1 MTRTSFIMMIKGC
14 LLALAIASTYAA
26 EDKPQQPTRNAVRNY
41 NGNGRPSQANSKW
54 GNRRRR
60 PMNGNG
66 NGYGNGNG
74 RFRRRNPN
82 YNSNKNN
89 KNNNYNRRPRNPN
102 YQGGST
108 QKKEY
113 DNSGGYSGNDY
124 KKCDTAELRAAC
136 CDLPG
141 SLSAQTK
148 QDICDKVGCDYDQC
162 DWSDDGY
169 DTPEPTSEPT
179 WSADGWQKDGWNDDG
194 YSCSPVSQYNI
205 SMLLSIL
212 NITCN

>member
-26 EDKPQQPTRNAVRNY
+26 DEKAKQPDRPRNAVRNY
-41 NGNGRPSQANSKW
+41 NGRPSQGNGKPRVPANNRW

-66 NGYGNGNG
+66 NGYGNG

-82 YNSNKNN
+82 S
-89 KNNNYNRRPRNPN
+89 NNNGRPRRPN

-113 DNSGGYSGNDY
+113 DNGDGYSGNGY

-169 DTPEPTSEPT
+169 DTDKPTSEPT

-194 YSCSPVSQYNI
+194 YSCLPVSRYN
-205 SMLLSIL
+205 
-212 NITCN
+212 

>member
-1 MTRTSFIMMIKGC
+1 MIKGC

-26 EDKPQQPTRNAVRNY
+26 DDKAKQSRPRNAVRNY
-41 NGNGRPSQANSKW
+41 NGGRPSQGYGKPRVPANNRW
-54 GNRRRR
+54 GNRRRK
-60 PMNGNG
+60 PM
-66 NGYGNGNG
+66 NGNG

-82 YNSNKNN
+82 YNGNGRPR
-89 KNNNYNRRPRNPN
+89 RRPD

-108 QKKEY
+108 ENKKY
-113 DNSGGYSGNDY
+113 DGGDGYSGGDY
-124 KKCDTAELRAAC
+124 KKCNTAELRSAC

-169 DTPEPTSEPT
+169 DTPKPTSEPT

-194 YSCSPVSQYNI
+194 YACLPVSQYN
-205 SMLLSIL
+205 
-212 NITCN
+212 